1 MIRNYLSNPAFKNSV
16 ELSAKI
22 SRVAPTSLVNEVFNQ
37 QKIYDFPLSHF
48 IQMVTSRR
56 TKSEIQ
62 SSVLQIVLIHTHFKM
77 NLPIE
82 IFITTK

>member
-1 MIRNYLSNPAFKNSV
+1 MIRNCPSNPLFKKSV

-37 QKIYDFPLSHF
+37 QKGYDFPLSLF
-48 IQMVTSRR
+48 TQMVTSRR

-62 SSVLQIVLIHTHFKM
+62 SSALQIVLIHIHFEM

-82 IFITTK
+82 TFITTK